1 MITAVQPNEVAA
13 QLTGRDYISFS
24 AISTYMA
31 CPLRYFF
38 RYVEGLPEPT
48 VASSLV
54 FGGAIHSAIE
64 LHFRELLSGNP
75 APDLDM
81 LLNAY
86 QTAWQ
91 ERELG
96 SVHFGKDETAASLGQ
111 LADRMLRTFQASD
124 LAQPSGTI
132 LGIEEELREPLVP
145 GCPDLLARIDLLIDT
160 GTELVVRD
168 FKTSRSRWSQ
178 DQADESSGQLL
189 LYSELVQKLDPS
201 KTVRLEFAVL
211 TKTKEPAVD
220 VHVVRVDRQRVD
232 RIKRIVERVW
242 RAIEGRLFY
251 PAPSAMNCSGC
262 PFRGPC
268 RAWSG

>member
-1 MITAVQPNEVAA
+1 MITAVHPNEAAA
-13 QLTGRDYISFS
+13 QLTGRDYVSYS
-24 AISTYMA
+24 AISTYQS

-38 RYVEGLPEPT
+38 RYVEGLPEQT

-64 LHFRELLSGNP
+64 LQFRELLSGNP

-81 LLNAY
+81 LLAAY
-86 QTAWQ
+86 QAAWQ

-96 SVHFGKDETAASLGQ
+96 TVHFGKDENAESLGR
-111 LADRMLRTFQASD
+111 LADRMLRAFQASD
-124 LAQPSGTI
+124 LSQPGGTI

-160 GTELVVRD
+160 GSELVIRD
-168 FKTSRSRWSQ
+168 FKTARSRWSQ
-178 DQADESSGQLL
+178 NQAAESAGQLL
-189 LYSELVQKLDPS
+189 LYSELVQKLDPE

-220 VHVVRVDRQRVD
+220 LYVVRADRQRVD
-232 RIKRIVERVW
+232 RMKRIIERVW
-242 RAIEGRLFY
+242 RSIEAGLFY
-251 PAPSAMNCSGC
+251 PAPSPMQC
-262 PFRGPC
+262 PTCPYREPC
-268 RAWSG
+268 RAWTG